1 VKTNTGPPE
10 VLPPLVVQDQ
20 HHLPLEDS
28 ESREK
33 ITFGLK
39 RKAESLQD
47 EASASKKPK

>member
-1 VKTNTGPPE
+1 VKTKICPPE

-28 ESREK
+28 DSREK

-39 RKAESLQD
+39 RKAELQD
-47 EASASKKPK
+47 EALASKKPK